1 LRNRK
6 ALDFLVQ
13 HANVRDEEWR
23 EEAEEEQRG
32 EAEAGEAPAEATEG
46 A

>member
-13 HANVRDEEWR
+13 HAQVREEEWR
-23 EEAEEEQRG
+23 EEEAAGGQPEEAAEGEQAAG
-32 EAEAGEAPAEATEG
+32 AEGS
-46 A
+46 